1 MSICSKSDD
10 SDVYLFG
17 RSEGFYCHRCTVSDA
32 ADVCLP
38 DALAALAHLENHR
51 AAGDLVPDKAFD
63 RLQAEASVAPG
74 RLSA

>member
-17 RSEGFYCHRCTVSDA
+17 RSEGFCCHRCTVSDA
-32 ADVCLP
+32 ADVRLP

-63 RLQAEASVAPG
+63 CLQAEATAAPR
-74 RLSA
+74 RLLA